1 MRLLDCVDQDID
13 YIGGKLTTYKNL
25 HSQAMNGVWPGL
37 LPPCRSGS
45 QNVKNK
51 LEKLEKIFISLLS
64 SR

>member
-45 QNVKNK
+45 
-51 LEKLEKIFISLLS
+51 KISGCIFWKKVIQ
-64 SR
+64 